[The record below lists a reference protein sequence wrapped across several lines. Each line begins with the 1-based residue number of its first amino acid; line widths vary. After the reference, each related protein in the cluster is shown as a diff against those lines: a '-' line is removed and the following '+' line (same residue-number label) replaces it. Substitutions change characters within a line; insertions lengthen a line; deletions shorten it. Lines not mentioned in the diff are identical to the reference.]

1 MWYYIGYFENIS
13 LFSFVVAIFYK
24 QFKKSQTREEGGVI
38 FGDGYSRTCRY
49 KVNAF
54 IIDIEMYL
62 SEPLISVNN

>member
-24 QFKKSQTREEGGVI
+24 QLKNHRHERRGGGGLFSVTVTL
-38 FGDGYSRTCRY
+38 GPVDTKLTLSL
-49 KVNAF
+49 
-54 IIDIEMYL
+54 YL

>member
-24 QFKKSQTREEGGVI
+24 QFKKSQTREEGGGVI

-49 KVNAF
+49 KVNVLL
-54 IIDIEMYL
+54 YR
-62 SEPLISVNN
+62 